1 MAGASDET
9 GLPPA
14 KAVLVVGSVN
24 VDLEVGIR
32 RLPSPGQTVGGGTF
46 HRAVGGK
53 GANQASAAAK
63 LGARTSLIGFTGDDD
78 LGRSA
83 REDLAAYGIDLS
95 GLGHCEAPTG
105 VAAILVEDEGENL
118 IAVASGAN
126 HEVTAAHVIAQLDRI
141 AEPGAVVLSVLEL
154 SDAAV
159 MAAAAT
165 AREHSCR
172 FVLDPAPPRV
182 MPEALLARCDVLTPN
197 EHELRAL
204 GGVDALL
211 GLGIGAVIVT
221 RGARGAQ
228 LHVRGRPSVHVDPF
242 PAEVVDTTG
251 AGDAFNG
258 ALAWAM
264 ADGLPLEEAAR
275 LACAAGALAT
285 RALGAKG
292 SLPDRDELMALVG
305 P

>member
-1 MAGASDET
+1 MAGASDES
-9 GLPPA
+9 GLPAA

-105 VAAILVEDEGENL
+105 VAAILVDDEGENL

-126 HEVTAAHVIAQLDRI
+126 HEVTAAHVSAQLDRI

-159 MAAAAT
+159 MAAAAS
-165 AREHSCR
+165 AGERGCR
-172 FVLDPAPPRV
+172 FVLDPAPPRA

-221 RGARGAQ
+221 LGARGAE
-228 LHVRGRPSVHVDPF
+228 LHVRGRSPVHVDPF

-275 LACAAGALAT
+275 LAAAAGALAT

-292 SLPDRDELMALVG
+292 NLPDRDELMALVG
-305 P
+305 V